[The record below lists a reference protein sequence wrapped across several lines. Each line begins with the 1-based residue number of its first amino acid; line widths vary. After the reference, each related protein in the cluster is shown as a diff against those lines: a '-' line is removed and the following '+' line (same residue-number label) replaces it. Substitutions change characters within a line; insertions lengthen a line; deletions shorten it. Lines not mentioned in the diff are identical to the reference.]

1 MSKRPTNERIKELA
15 SLPNVNENAVFNFL
29 GTLPSNTS
37 QADDLMNLQMDARLY
52 RWNPETVKAIETGIR
67 EDKN

>member
-1 MSKRPTNERIKELA
+1 MSTRPTNERIKELA
-15 SLPNVNENAVFNFL
+15 SLPNVEEDAVFNFL

-37 QADDLMNLQMDARLY
+37 QADDLMNLAMDARLY
-52 RWNPETVKAIETGIR
+52 QWNEVTRKAIETGIL